1 MAIIPVTFPSLVLDT
16 LFDYGDVAALR
27 QFMLDHAVKHNDYA
41 PVIQSVYGQN
51 MPLFDLFDEQ
61 MYEDLSKMMKTP
73 AAQRVVP
80 QSVNAWIQLHNSL
93 HTAELQATKIA
104 QGYSLRDDDFS
115 DESQFDDW
123 MQYHAYLH
131 DIQDSVIGAAI

>member
-1 MAIIPVTFPSLVLDT
+1 MAVIPVTFPSLVLDT
-16 LFDYGDVAALR
+16 LFDYGDVDALR
-27 QFMLDHAVKHNDYA
+27 VFMRDHALKHYDYA
-41 PVIQSVYGQN
+41 PVIESVYGQN

-61 MYEDLSKMMKTP
+61 MFQDLSRMMKTP
-73 AAQRVVP
+73 VNKRVVP
-80 QSVNAWIQLHNSL
+80 MSVNAWIQLHDSL
-93 HTAELQATKIA
+93 HTAELQATQIA